1 MTYYSKLATPLAGLT
16 ILTLGS
22 AASAQDL
29 SQLSAVD
36 VLKLQVAAGQTAEQ
50 LEEQLSDKLV
60 FDAEDQPANR
70 AKIKTYVQT
79 LVAAAPG
86 TTGSHTVS
94 LPIREITYDFDQS
107 TYKICLPSSVLTKT
121 QVDGGTIE
129 TLISFT
135 FTDLA
140 EKNADACPFYKDGF
154 KPGGALGVSNYME
167 IKADMNT
174 AQKLH
179 DAIVAE
185 SSMASF
191 TCDQITY
198 VQGRFDTGPTQL
210 KCTTAKVEISTAGG
224 AILSYPA
231 NDDNWISKSAKA
243 DAPADASST
252 DEGDAT
258 AAAVAAAALAATAQA
273 EAAAAAALAEA
284 EAAVAEAEA
293 IAAAAV
299 AEAEAATAEAKA
311 TAAAAEAKAAAEAEA
326 AAAAAEAKAAAEA
339 EAAAAAEAAAPP
351 PMTEGTILTETAL
364 ELDKAGR
371 ISVQRRLNLLGHD
384 TRGVDGVF
392 GPGTRAGLTQWQY
405 KNGLPVT
412 GYLAADQL
420 AVLNTTS
427 ESLYMSWLAANANS
441 SSTTSTSKKAT
452 KKRKVYRGR
461 DGCLRRQPGN
471 ARRTIIKGQ
480 SRFCNRRRAG
490 KI

>member
-22 AASAQDL
+22 AAGAQDL

-36 VLKLQVAAGQTAEQ
+36 VLKLQVAAGQTAQQ

-60 FDAEDQPANR
+60 FDAEDQLANR
-70 AKIKTYVQT
+70 SKIKNYVQT
-79 LVAAAPG
+79 LVASAPG

-154 KPGGALGVSNYME
+154 KQGGALGVSNYME

-179 DAIVAE
+179 DAIAAE

-191 TCDQITY
+191 TCDQLTY

-210 KCTTAKVEISTAGG
+210 NCTTAKVDISTSGG
-224 AILSYPA
+224 GVLSYPA
-231 NDDNWISKSAKA
+231 NDDNWITNSTE
-243 DAPADASST
+243 ADASST

-258 AAAVAAAALAATAQA
+258 AAAVAAAALAATAEA
-273 EAAAAAALAEA
+273 EAAAAAALAQA

-299 AEAEAATAEAKA
+299 AEAEAAS
-311 TAAAAEAKAAAEAEA
+311 AAATEA
-326 AAAAAEAKAAAEA
+326 AT
-339 EAAAAAEAAAPP
+339 PP

-364 ELDKAGR
+364 ELDRTGR

-427 ESLYMSWLAANANS
+427 ETLYVNWLAANANS
-441 SSTTSTSKKAT
+441 SSTTKKT
-452 KKRKVYRGR
+452 YKKKRKVYRGR
-461 DGCLRRQPGN
+461 DGCLRRKPGN
-471 ARRTIIKGQ
+471 ARSTIIKGQ